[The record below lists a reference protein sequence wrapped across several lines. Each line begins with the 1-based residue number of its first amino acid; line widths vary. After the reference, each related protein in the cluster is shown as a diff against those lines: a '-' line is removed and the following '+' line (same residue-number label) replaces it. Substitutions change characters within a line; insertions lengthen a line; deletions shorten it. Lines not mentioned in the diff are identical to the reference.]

1 MAFMFRLSRIA
12 IYPIK
17 SLDGHTLNEAHIL
30 PTGALANDR
39 RYALRDTQGAW
50 VNAKA
55 TPHIHLLRAKF
66 STDLNNVTL
75 SSPNDGVQKVFHLPR
90 EVPRLESYLTE
101 FFGKRIM
108 LVENQ
113 LAGFPDDTDSP
124 GPTIVS
130 RQTVG
135 ELGRWFA
142 GIAED
147 EVRARFRANIEIDGD
162 APFCEDRLVADDRH
176 VVRFEIGDIVFDGVT
191 PCQRC
196 VVPTRHPE
204 TGEIYPQFARH
215 FADRRRETLP
225 SWAAP
230 ERFDHFYRLSVNT
243 RLSPISTGGTIRVGD
258 EVRILGVVAA

>member
-17 SLDGHTLNEAHIL
+17 SLDGHALNEAQVL

-55 TPHIHLLRAKF
+55 TPDIHLLRARF
-66 STDLNNVTL
+66 NADLDKVTL
-75 SSPNDGVQKVFHLPR
+75 SSPRDGNREAFHLPADLS
-90 EVPRLESYLTE
+90 RLESYLTA

-108 LVENQ
+108 LVENH

-130 RQTVG
+130 RQTLG
-135 ELGRWFA
+135 EVGRWFA
-142 GIAED
+142 DIADD

-176 VVRFEIGDIVFDGVT
+176 VVRFEIGDIAFEGVT

-204 TGEIYPQFARH
+204 TAEIYPQFARH

-225 SWAAP
+225 SWTTP
-230 ERFDHFYRLSVNT
+230 DRFDHFYRLSVNT
-243 RLSPISTGGTIRVGD
+243 RLSPLSTGGTIRVGD
-258 EVRILGVVAA
+258 EVRILGVATA